1 MLTIQIDTSAF
12 DDDPDAILTT
22 LVPPLVR
29 ARATQLVEETDHHFH
44 ELLFGPNGEV
54 VGSITLT
61 DGE

>member
-22 LVPPLVR
+22 L
-29 ARATQLVEETDHHFH
+29 ARATQLGEETDHHFH
-44 ELLFGPNGEV
+44 ELLFGLNGEV

>member
-22 LVPPLVR
+22 L